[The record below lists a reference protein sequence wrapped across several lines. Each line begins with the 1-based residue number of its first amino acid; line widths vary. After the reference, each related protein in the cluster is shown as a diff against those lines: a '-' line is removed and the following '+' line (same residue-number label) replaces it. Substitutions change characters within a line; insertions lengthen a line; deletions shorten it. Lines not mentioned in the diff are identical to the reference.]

1 MQSEGHKLNLHWK
14 DGALEK
20 MCLYGGCEESV
31 TIRYRSEFEYREKN
45 GHVRKSEA
53 CEDGWRLNIEVKEQ
67 EEYCFYGKTESG
79 NNYGIWSYNCIWSC
93 GLADCAKQVGGKSR
107 YRTGWEL

>member
-1 MQSEGHKLNLHWK
+1 MLLQSKRGIIDVFPALPDSWKEGELSGVYAVGGHKLNLHWK

-67 EEYCFYGKTESG
+67 EEYCFYGKQ
-79 NNYGIWSYNCIWSC
+79 NRGI
-93 GLADCAKQVGGKSR
+93 
-107 YRTGWEL
+107 

>member
-1 MQSEGHKLNLHWK
+1 MEL
-14 DGALEK
+14 LEK

-53 CEDGWRLNIEVKEQ
+53 CEDGWRLNIEVKRT
-67 EEYCFYGKTESG
+67 GRVLLLWKTESG
-79 NNYGIWSYNCIWSC
+79 NIIMVYGVTNCIWSC